1 MNKTAIR
8 SIEKWLR
15 MHKVHR
21 DVSCPFP
28 DEGEAIR
35 SKSKIENRNYHNR
48 DKLCHEVFPELDAC
62 DGECPC
68 GEYPVDTVSKRAR
81 KFVKA
86 WKLKHYVAATRR
98 SMKAR
103 GLG

>member
-8 SIEKWLR
+8 SIEKWLM
-15 MHKVHR
+15 MHKAHR
-21 DVSCPFP
+21 DVSCPFS

-48 DKLCHEVFPELDAC
+48 DKLCHEIFPELDAC

-68 GEYPVDTVSKRAR
+68 GSYTVDTVSKRAR

-86 WKLKHYVAATRR
+86 WLQKQFAAKRRKKLRR
-98 SMKAR
+98 II
-103 GLG
+103 